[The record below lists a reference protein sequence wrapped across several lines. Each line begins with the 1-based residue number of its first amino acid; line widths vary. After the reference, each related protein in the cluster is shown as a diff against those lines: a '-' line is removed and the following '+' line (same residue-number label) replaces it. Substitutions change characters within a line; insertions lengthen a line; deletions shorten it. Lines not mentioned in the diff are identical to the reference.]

1 MKETDFEL
9 TPEEQAIM
17 DGEQGE
23 VLQRV
28 MNTVVT
34 YGKLM
39 GATRLIDLQ
48 AAPHL
53 ALSWSTDG
61 FYPFIK
67 IFKELADAGLK
78 TYAPF
83 TSNPKAMDHDN
94 LDPGEAKRAIM
105 NEAHSHDALLTGIY
119 EKLGMVK
126 NAWSCASFLPEIGNT
141 PKYGEYISWTESSA
155 INFAN
160 SVLGARTN
168 RNSMGID
175 MMTAILG
182 KAPYFGLMTDEGRQ
196 ATWLID
202 CRLNKLPH
210 PQLIGAAIGLKVV
223 EDVPYV
229 IGMDEMVNKLD
240 DPIGYLKDL
249 GTATAS
255 NGAVGL
261 FHMENVTPEAK
272 NHGRDLL
279 AEGYQ
284 TYVIDDAELERLY
297 NSYPVLWPDPDAR
310 PTRVFIGCPHNTLAQ
325 LKWWSGRIL
334 KGLKDAGQDRV
345 ACTPYIFVSDAVK
358 AQFQLESPQLADEAC
373 DAGIHITRN
382 CPVVYMQTPGYDDEM
397 IITNS
402 NKSRAYSKA
411 RFYMDDDLVE
421 IVLTGELPDKAPAG
435 QS

>member
-1 MKETDFEL
+1 
-9 TPEEQAIM
+9 
-17 DGEQGE
+17 
-23 VLQRV
+23 
-28 MNTVVT
+28 
-34 YGKLM
+34 
-39 GATRLIDLQ
+39 
-48 AAPHL
+48 
-53 ALSWSTDG
+53 
-61 FYPFIK
+61 
-67 IFKELADAGLK
+67 
-78 TYAPF
+78 
-83 TSNPKAMDHDN
+83 
-94 LDPGEAKRAIM
+94 
-105 NEAHSHDALLTGIY
+105 
-119 EKLGMVK
+119 
-126 NAWSCASFLPEIGNT
+126 
-141 PKYGEYISWTESSA
+141 
-155 INFAN
+155 
-160 SVLGARTN
+160 
-168 RNSMGID
+168 
-175 MMTAILG
+175 
-182 KAPYFGLMTDEGRQ
+182 
-196 ATWLID
+196 
-202 CRLNKLPH
+202 
-210 PQLIGAAIGLKVV
+210 
-223 EDVPYV
+223 
-229 IGMDEMVNKLD
+229 MVNKLD